1 MLARELLKVIVVSFE
16 FLQTSDRPNHVRLF
30 DGAVPYPPSHV
41 LHKDR
46 RVGAKAEGNLIDCLH
61 VLLKSGL
68 PETLIHLFM
77 EMIQP
82 GSHTLFRKH
91 KGVRSVI
98 EYIMFFTKGARER
111 EGQTVKEAAPEPLLF
126 VGQTD
131 HG

>member
-1 MLARELLKVIVVSFE
+1 MLARELSKVIVVSFE

-30 DGAVPYPPSHV
+30 DGAVPYTPSHM

-68 PETLIHLFM
+68 PETLIHQFM

-82 GSHTLFRKH
+82 GSHTLFGKH

-98 EYIMFFTKGARER
+98 EYIMFFTKRARER
-111 EGQTVKEAAPEPLLF
+111 EG
-126 VGQTD
+126 
-131 HG
+131 